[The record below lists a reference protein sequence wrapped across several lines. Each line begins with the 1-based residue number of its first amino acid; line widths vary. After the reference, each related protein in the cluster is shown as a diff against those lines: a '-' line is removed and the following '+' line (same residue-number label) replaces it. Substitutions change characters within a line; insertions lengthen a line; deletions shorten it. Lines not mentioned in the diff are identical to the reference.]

1 MFFIPHWKI
10 VEAKKMIDEQKA
22 KEKKNEMTILTSE
35 EIKEIRKAQNIVESA
50 VHPDTGDFIPWVF
63 WLSSYAP
70 TSIPTL
76 FGFLLTKPTTFNII
90 FWQWA
95 N

>member
-1 MFFIPHWKI
+1 MA
-10 VEAKKMIDEQKA
+10 EA
-22 KEKKNEMTILTSE
+22 
-35 EIKEIRKAQNIVESA
+35 EIKAMRNAQHIVESA
-50 VHPDTGDFIPWVF
+50 VHPDTGDFIPRVF
-63 WLSSYAP
+63 RLSSYAP

>member
-1 MFFIPHWKI
+1 MFFLPHSKI
-10 VEAKKMIDEQKA
+10 VQAKKIIDEQKL
-22 KEKKNEMTILTSE
+22 KEKENQATYLNPQ
-35 EIKEIRKAQNIVESA
+35 EIKEIWTAQHIVDAS
-50 VHPDTGDFIPWVF
+50 VHPDSGEFIPRVF
-63 WLSSYAP
+63 RLSSYAP

-76 FGFLLTKPTTFNII
+76 FGFLLTKPTTFNIM